1 MAGRHELKQRHVVE
15 VGGRGSVHG
24 GVGDLDDEHLGEEL
38 DDLADGWR
46 HWARQDDGWFAV
58 LNAEILCAVT

>member
-1 MAGRHELKQRHVVE
+1 MGRTVAERVTRSALAEQALA
-15 VGGRGSVHG
+15 RGFASQQ
-24 GVGDLDDEHLGEEL
+24 EL